1 MTSLKAKSDTRL
13 TKDLW
18 CLHGLMTALPV
29 TPYYACVWKP
39 CRTEAKKNTSAQFRA
54 VLCQR
59 CGRAWKGK
67 DNAFSLPS

>member
-13 TKDLW
+13 TEDLW

-39 CRTEAKKNTSAQFRA
+39 YRTEAKKNTSAQFRA
-54 VLCQR
+54 VLC
-59 CGRAWKGK
+59 
-67 DNAFSLPS
+67 